1 MKLSEREVNRIIEE
15 LKCRKSDFKTTP
27 LYDANVELSEDAEF
41 MRELRN
47 RIMQIPEVRSE
58 IVLKIKEQ
66 VERGEYNVS
75 TEDIVDSMIR
85 RAIGDSIR

>member
-15 LKCRKSDFKTTP
+15 LKSGKSDFKTTP
-27 LYDANVELSEDAEF
+27 LYDTNIALSENAEF

-58 IVLKIKEQ
+58 LVLKIKEQ

>member
-15 LKCRKSDFKTTP
+15 LKSRESDFKTTP

>member
-15 LKCRKSDFKTTP
+15 LKSRKSDFKTTP

-58 IVLKIKEQ
+58 LVLKIKEQ

>member
-15 LKCRKSDFKTTP
+15 LKSGKPDFKTTP
-27 LYDANVELSEDAEF
+27 LYDTNIALSENAEF

-58 IVLKIKEQ
+58 LVLKIKEQ

>member
-15 LKCRKSDFKTTP
+15 LKSRKSDFKTTP